1 MRPRSLGRVRNG
13 EIADAFEELAS
24 LYELDGAE
32 VYRVLA
38 YRNAA
43 KAVREAGVSV
53 EDLAKQGR
61 AQELAGV
68 GKTIAEKIDALL
80 ETGSIPSA
88 EKLRKRNP
96 PGLIEVTRMPGL
108 GPKRAR
114 LLGEHLGIESVA
126 DLREAA
132 EAGRIKDVPGFGP
145 KAEENILAGLAAG
158 EDGRYKPRL
167 LLSKALELGESL
179 VERLREHPSAIRV
192 ELAGSARR
200 WADTCKDLDVVAATS
215 DPAAFAKAF
224 DKLPQVAEVHSSG
237 EAGARGVTHQGL
249 PVDLRVVPE
258 ENFGNLLQHFTGS
271 GKHNEALRT
280 EAVKRGFHVSEY
292 GVLDDS
298 TGITHACAT
307 EEEVY
312 ELLGMQYIPPELRE
326 NRGELRAARE
336 GTLPDLVTL
345 GDIRGDLHM
354 HSVASDGRHTIE
366 QMAEAA
372 RERGYEYIAIT
383 DHSASHG
390 FGNDVQADQ
399 LKRQI
404 EHIRSLDID
413 GIRVLAGSE
422 VNILPDGS
430 LDYED
435 DVLAELDWI
444 VGSLHTS
451 FRLTEKEQTERMI
464 RAMEHPLVDAIG
476 HPTGRLI
483 ERRAPYPLDIDAI
496 AEAAV
501 RTGTFLEINGNPDR
515 RDLNEI
521 NARRAVE
528 LGATLVIDSDA
539 HWTSTLRNIQF
550 GVATARRAWLT
561 AENIANTRPWPEL
574 DAMRKRKAQAEVR

>member
-1 MRPRSLGRVRNG
+1 
-13 EIADAFEELAS
+13 
-24 LYELDGAE
+24 
-32 VYRVLA
+32 
-38 YRNAA
+38 
-43 KAVREAGVSV
+43 
-53 EDLAKQGR
+53 
-61 AQELAGV
+61 
-68 GKTIAEKIDALL
+68 
-80 ETGSIPSA
+80 
-88 EKLRKRNP
+88 
-96 PGLIEVTRMPGL
+96 
-108 GPKRAR
+108 
-114 LLGEHLGIESVA
+114 
-126 DLREAA
+126 
-132 EAGRIKDVPGFGP
+132 
-145 KAEENILAGLAAG
+145 
-158 EDGRYKPRL
+158 
-167 LLSKALELGESL
+167 LLSKVLQIADSL
-179 VERLREHPSAIRV
+179 LSAIREHPSVDRI

-200 WADTCKDLDVVAATS
+200 WAETCKDVDFIATAN
-215 DPAAFAKAF
+215 DAEALADAFAELPLLGEIQSKGIAGVKA
-224 DKLPQVAEVHSSG
+224 
-237 EAGARGVTHQGL
+237 VTHNGL
-249 PVDLRVVPE
+249 PIDLRIVPP
-258 ENFGNLLQHFTGS
+258 ENFGNLMQHFTGS

-336 GTLPDLVTL
+336 RALPELVQL

-366 QMAEAA
+366 QMAAAA
-372 RERGYEYIAIT
+372 RDRGYEYIAIT
-383 DHSASHG
+383 DHSATHG

-399 LKRQI
+399 LRRQI
-404 EHIRSLDID
+404 EHIRSLDVE

-422 VNILPDGS
+422 VNILPDGAP
-430 LDYED
+430 DYDD

-451 FRLTEKEQTERMI
+451 FRLSEKEQTERMI
-464 RAMEHPLVDAIG
+464 RAMEHPLIDAIG

-483 ERRAPYPLDIDAI
+483 ERRDPYPLDIDAV
-496 AEAAV
+496 AEAAA

-528 LGATLVIDSDA
+528 LGVTIVIDSDA
-539 HWTSTLRNIQF
+539 HWTNTLPNIQF

-561 AENIANTRPWPEL
+561 AENVANTRPWPEL
-574 DAMRKRKAQAEVR
+574 DAMRKRVAQADVR